1 MGELGLNKILGA
13 LLATALGLF
22 GLKTLSDVV
31 FAHGGEGHGEEHAE
45 KAALRP
51 PREPGGR
58 EGDLRGRD
66 LRERDW
72 SRARC
77 TAAGAW

>member
-45 KAALRP
+45 ATSLS
-51 PREPGGR
+51 EQM
-58 EGDLRGRD
+58 
-66 LRERDW
+66 
-72 SRARC
+72 C
-77 TAAGAW
+77 